1 MECLWCGDI
10 IQGDGVKPDFCSN
23 VCANAAGQDYELY
36 LTWYNDYMSG
46 YEVPAFEKIRKK
58 PKRKEDQ

>member
-1 MECLWCGDI
+1 VNCPWCDQPSMLGLN
-10 IQGDGVKPDFCSN
+10 GFCSEECN
-23 VCANAAGQDYELY
+23 DAAGQDYELY
-36 LTWYNDYMSG
+36 LTWYNDYMAG